1 MVIFRTSCIT
11 RSIVMH
17 KCQIFSLSS

>member
-11 RSIVMH
+11 KSIVMH